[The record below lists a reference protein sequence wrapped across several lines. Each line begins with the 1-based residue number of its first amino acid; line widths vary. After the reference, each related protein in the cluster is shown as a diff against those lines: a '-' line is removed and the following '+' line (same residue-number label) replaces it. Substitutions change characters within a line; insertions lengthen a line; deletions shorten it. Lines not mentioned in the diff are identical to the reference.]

1 MLTSKTK
8 LNIKM
13 ITTFRI
19 LLLSLY
25 PIIVFIIILEELLL
39 HILSFLKN
47 IVKQ

>member
-1 MLTSKTK
+1 
-8 LNIKM
+8 M

-39 HILSFLKN
+39 HILSFFFKYSKTVILWN
-47 IVKQ
+47 TTV